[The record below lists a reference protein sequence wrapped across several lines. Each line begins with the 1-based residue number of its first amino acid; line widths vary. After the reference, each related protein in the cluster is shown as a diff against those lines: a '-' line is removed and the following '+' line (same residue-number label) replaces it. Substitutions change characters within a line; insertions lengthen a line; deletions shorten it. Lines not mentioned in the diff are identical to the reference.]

1 MTNLLIFLASFV
13 EINQKNIVFPNQFF
27 YRKMEHCGVGRSL
40 L

>member
-1 MTNLLIFLASFV
+1 MTNLLIFLASVV

-27 YRKMEHCGVGRSL
+27 YRKIKQREGSSSL